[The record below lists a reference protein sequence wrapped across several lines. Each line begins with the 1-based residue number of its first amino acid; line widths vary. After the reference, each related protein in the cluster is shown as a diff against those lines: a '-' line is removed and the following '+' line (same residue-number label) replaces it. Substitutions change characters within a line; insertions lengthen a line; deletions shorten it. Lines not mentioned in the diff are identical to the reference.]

1 MSKVYEQVYNQ
12 TLTYAD
18 IATLNQYISTF
29 RPSETPIHFDL
40 TLLDGADSVKFTDD
54 YIKGNFNL
62 NLRFSD
68 IDGSLITAYT
78 ITGLDFRLKV

>member
-12 TLTYAD
+12 TLTYGD

-40 TLLDGADSVKFTDD
+40 MLLDGADSVKFTED

-68 IDGSLITAYT
+68 VDGSLITAYT
-78 ITGLDFRLKV
+78 ITGLDFSLKV